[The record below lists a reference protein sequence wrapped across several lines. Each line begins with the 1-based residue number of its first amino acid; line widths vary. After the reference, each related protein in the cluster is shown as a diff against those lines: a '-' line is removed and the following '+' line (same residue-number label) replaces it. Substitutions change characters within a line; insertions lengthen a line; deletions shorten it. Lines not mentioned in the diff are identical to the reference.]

1 MVSSWNSLFPFQVGD
16 PVTASVSGRADDL
29 SYRCSSDTFDP
40 DGRTFNISENW
51 TVLST
56 EGDKPIPRFYVNH

>member
-1 MVSSWNSLFPFQVGD
+1 LDFSFYFQGYDAVM
-16 PVTASVSGRADDL
+16 TSVSGRADDL
-29 SYRCSSDTFDP
+29 SYRCSSDAFDP

-56 EGDKPIPRFYVNH
+56 EGDKPIPRFYVSN

>member
-1 MVSSWNSLFPFQVGD
+1 M
-16 PVTASVSGRADDL
+16 TSVSGHADDL

-40 DGRTFNISENW
+40 QGRTFDISENW

-56 EGDKPIPRFYVNH
+56 EGDKPIPRFYVSH

>member
-1 MVSSWNSLFPFQVGD
+1 LDFSFYFQGYDAVM
-16 PVTASVSGRADDL
+16 TSVNGRADDL

-51 TVLST
+51 TVLSI
-56 EGDKPIPRFYVNH
+56 EGDKPIPRFYVSH

>member
-1 MVSSWNSLFPFQVGD
+1 M
-16 PVTASVSGRADDL
+16 TSVSGGADDL
-29 SYRCSSDTFDP
+29 SNRCSSDTFDP

-56 EGDKPIPRFYVNH
+56 EGNKPTPRFYVSH